1 MPAAKGFC
9 SILDCCIL
17 EKILTIS
24 YGFLAQIKFVVN
36 ALLCAIHGPL
46 IIFSPKFSLGLVM
59 DTNSKEIKLILSLIG
74 IIWNLGTCNAKFTPA
89 DNYLVNCGSTI
100 DATIGQRLFAADNSQ
115 SIVLT
120 SPQSIAARTTLN
132 SVLGFDNA
140 ELYQTARIFTAPS
153 SYSFNM
159 KSNGRH
165 FVRLHFFPFVYQSYD
180 LANSKFKVST
190 EDVVL
195 LDNFTLPSV
204 SSPVVMEYS
213 LNITRDMLILT
224 FVPEGNST
232 SFVNAIEVV
241 SVPDNLI
248 TDSAQR
254 LGVGQYLGLA
264 AQPFQ
269 TSYRINVGGPKVTAE
284 NDTLARTWFT
294 DQSFFSTPTV
304 AKEVTYPG
312 KLNYQNGSASQDAAP
327 DSVYNT
333 ARQLVV
339 QRNSSSNMTWQFKVD
354 SNSSYLIRFHFCD
367 IVSKSAF
374 LLYFD
379 VYVDSWS
386 AAKDLDLSTRGFG
399 ILAMPFYMDIVL
411 PSSDPSGNLTVSI
424 GPSSLPNTTPDGILN
439 GLEIMKMNISS
450 GSVYVV
456 KPPSAA
462 KKQLPI
468 ILGAVLGGIGA
479 VIIVLVLCLFV
490 RRKKKMK
497 KPQTPLTSRPSSS
510 WTPLSL
516 NALSFL
522 STGTRTTSR
531 TTYTS
536 GTNSDTSYRIPF
548 VVLQE
553 ATNHFDEQM
562 VIGVGGFGKVY
573 KAVLQDSTKVAV
585 KRGNQKSHQGIREFR
600 TEIELLS
607 GLRHRHLVS
616 LIGYCDEHNEMILVY
631 EYMEKGTLKSHLY
644 GGDHPP
650 LSWKKRL
657 EICIG
662 AARGLHYLHTGFAKS
677 IIHRDV
683 KSANILLDE
692 NLMAKVSDFGLSKTG
707 PEFDQTHVSTAV
719 KGSFG
724 YLDPEYYRRQKL
736 TDKSDVYSFGVV
748 LLEVICARPVIDPT
762 LPRDM
767 INLAEWAVK
776 WQKRGEL
783 DQIVDKRIVGTIRP
797 ESLRKYGETVEKCLA
812 EYGVERPTMGDVL
825 WNLEFVL
832 QLQEAGPDMS
842 NIDSMNQISDLPSNA
857 KRISSLEISTADE
870 SRTAMDYSEMS
881 TSNAFSQLINTE
893 GR

>member
-1 MPAAKGFC
+1 MNSSFRELK
-9 SILDCCIL
+9 LVL
-17 EKILTIS
+17 
-24 YGFLAQIKFVVN
+24 
-36 ALLCAIHGPL
+36 ALL
-46 IIFSPKFSLGLVM
+46 
-59 DTNSKEIKLILSLIG
+59 G
-74 IIWNLGTCNAKFTPA
+74 IIWILGTCNAKFTPA
-89 DNYLVNCGSTI
+89 DNYLVNCGSTV
-100 DATIGQRLFAADNSQ
+100 DATVGQRVFTKDNSQ

-132 SVLGFDNA
+132 SVSGFDNA
-140 ELYQTARIFTAPS
+140 ELYQTARIFTGPS
-153 SYSFNM
+153 SYSFKM
-159 KSNGRH
+159 KSSGRH
-165 FVRLHFFPFVYQSYD
+165 FVRLYFFPFLYQSYD

-195 LDNFTLPSV
+195 LDNFPQPSN
-204 SSPVVMEYS
+204 SFPVVMEYS

-224 FVPEGNST
+224 FVPEGNAT

-248 TDSAQR
+248 TDSAEI

-264 AQPFQ
+264 TQPLQ

-284 NDTLARTWFT
+284 NDTLMRTWVT
-294 DQSFFSTPTV
+294 DQSFFRNPTV
-304 AKEVTYPG
+304 AQAVTYQE
-312 KLNYQNGSASQDAAP
+312 KLNYRDGSATQDAAP
-327 DSVYNT
+327 GSVYGT
-333 ARQLVV
+333 ARRLVA
-339 QRNSSSNMTWQFKVD
+339 QRNASSTSNMTWQFNVIGR
-354 SNSSYLIRFHFCD
+354 SSYLIRFHFCD
-367 IVSKSAF
+367 IVSKAAF
-374 LLYFD
+374 QLYFD
-379 VYVDSWS
+379 VYVDNRS
-386 AAKDLDLSTRGFG
+386 AAKDLDLSTREFG
-399 ILAMPFYMDIVL
+399 ILAAPFYMDIVL

-424 GPSSLPNTTPDGILN
+424 GPSSLPNAAPDGILN
-439 GLEIMKMNISS
+439 GLEIMKMNIST

-456 KPPSAA
+456 KPPSAV
-462 KKQLPI
+462 KRQLPV
-468 ILGAVLGGIGA
+468 ILGSVLGGIGA
-479 VIIVLVLCLFV
+479 VTIAAVLCVVF
-490 RRKKKMK
+490 RRKKMK

-616 LIGYCDEHNEMILVY
+616 LIGYCDERNEMILVY

-644 GGDHPP
+644 GGDQPP
-650 LSWKKRL
+650 LSWTKRL

-767 INLAEWAVK
+767 INLAEWAIK

-783 DQIVDKRIVGTIRP
+783 DQIVDKRIAGTIRP

-842 NIDSMNQISDLPSNA
+842 NIDSMNQISELPSNA
-857 KRISSLEISTADE
+857 NRISSLEISTADD
-870 SRTAMDYSEMS
+870 SRTAMDYSQMS

>member
-1 MPAAKGFC
+1 MDSTFRK
-9 SILDCCIL
+9 LKL
-17 EKILTIS
+17 V
-24 YGFLAQIKFVVN
+24 LA
-36 ALLCAIHGPL
+36 
-46 IIFSPKFSLGLVM
+46 LV
-59 DTNSKEIKLILSLIG
+59 G
-74 IIWNLGTCNAKFTPA
+74 IITWIIGTCNAKFTPA
-89 DNYLVNCGSTI
+89 DNYLVNCGSTV
-100 DATIGQRLFAADNSQ
+100 DATVGQRVFVADNSQ

-120 SPQSIAARTTLN
+120 TPQSQSIAARTTLN
-132 SVLGFDNA
+132 SVSGFDNA
-140 ELYQTARIFTAPS
+140 ELFQTSRIFTAPS
-153 SYSFNM
+153 SYSFKM
-159 KSNGRH
+159 RSSGRH
-165 FVRLHFFPFVYQSYD
+165 FVRLYFFPFLYQSYD
-180 LANSKFKVST
+180 LASSKFKVST

-195 LDNFTLPSV
+195 IDNFPQPSN
-204 SSPVVMEYS
+204 SISVVMEYS
-213 LNITRDMLILT
+213 LNITRDRLILT

-241 SVPDNLI
+241 SVPDDLI
-248 TDSAQR
+248 TDSAQL

-264 AQPFQ
+264 AQPLQ
-269 TSYRINVGGPKVTAE
+269 TFHRINVGGPKVTAE
-284 NDTLARTWFT
+284 NDTLARTWFA
-294 DQSFFSTPTV
+294 DQSFFRNPTV
-304 AKEVTYPG
+304 AQAVTYQER
-312 KLNYQNGSASQDAAP
+312 LNYKDGSATQDDAP

-333 ARQLVV
+333 ARRLVG
-339 QRNSSSNMTWQFKVD
+339 QRNASSTPNMTWEFNVD
-354 SNSSYLIRFHFCD
+354 GRSSYLIRFHFCD
-367 IVSKSAF
+367 IVSKAAF
-374 LLYFD
+374 QLYFD
-379 VYVDSWS
+379 VYVYNFS
-386 AAKDLDLSTRGFG
+386 AAKDLDLSAREFG
-399 ILAMPFYMDIVL
+399 TLAAPFYMDIVL

-424 GPSSLPNTTPDGILN
+424 GPSSLPNATPDGILN
-439 GLEIMKMNISS
+439 GLEIMKMNFSS

-462 KKQLPI
+462 KQQLPI
-468 ILGAVLGGIGA
+468 ILGSVLGGIGA
-479 VIIVLVLCLFV
+479 VIIVVVLCVVF

-616 LIGYCDEHNEMILVY
+616 LIGYCDERNEMILVY
-631 EYMEKGTLKSHLY
+631 EYMEKGTLKGHLY
-644 GGDHPP
+644 GGDQPP

-767 INLAEWAVK
+767 INLAEWAIK

-783 DQIVDKRIVGTIRP
+783 DQIIDKRIAGTIRP

-842 NIDSMNQISDLPSNA
+842 NIDSMNQISELPSNA
-857 KRISSLEISTADE
+857 QRISSLEISTADE
-870 SRTAMDYSEMS
+870 SRTAMDYSQMS

>member
-1 MPAAKGFC
+1 MD
-9 SILDCCIL
+9 SSSREL
-17 EKILTIS
+17 
-24 YGFLAQIKFVVN
+24 VV
-36 ALLCAIHGPL
+36 A
-46 IIFSPKFSLGLVM
+46 
-59 DTNSKEIKLILSLIG
+59 LIG
-74 IIWNLGTCNAKFTPA
+74 IICILGTCNAKFSPA
-89 DNYLVNCGSTI
+89 DNYLVNCGSTV
-100 DATIGQRLFAADNSQ
+100 DATVGQRVFAADNSQ

-132 SVLGFDNA
+132 SVSGFDNA

-153 SYSFNM
+153 SYAFKMRS
-159 KSNGRH
+159 SGRH
-165 FVRLHFFPFVYQSYD
+165 FVRLYFFPFVYQSYD
-180 LANSKFKVST
+180 LASSRFKVST

-195 LDNFTLPSV
+195 LDNFSQPNN

-224 FVPEGNST
+224 FVPEENAT
-232 SFVNAIEVV
+232 AFINAIEVV
-241 SVPDNLI
+241 SVPDALI
-248 TDSAQR
+248 TDSAQL

-264 AQPFQ
+264 AQPLQ
-269 TSYRINVGGPKVTAE
+269 TSFRINVGGPKVTAE
-284 NDTLARTWFT
+284 NDTLTRTWIT
-294 DQSFFSTPTV
+294 DLSFFTNPTV
-304 AKEVTYPG
+304 GKAVTYPG
-312 KLNYQNGSASQDAAP
+312 KLNYQNGSATQDAAP

-333 ARQLVV
+333 ARQLVA
-339 QRNSSSNMTWQFKVD
+339 QTNASSSNMTWQFKVEAR
-354 SNSSYLIRFHFCD
+354 SSYLIRFHFCD
-367 IVSKSAF
+367 IVSKAAF
-374 LLYFD
+374 QLYFD
-379 VYVDSWS
+379 VYVDSRS
-386 AAKDLDLSTRGFG
+386 AAKDLDLSTREFG
-399 ILAMPFYMDIVL
+399 TLAAPFYMDIVL
-411 PSSDPSGNLTVSI
+411 PSSDPSGNLTISI
-424 GPSSLPNTTPDGILN
+424 GPSSLPNAKSDGILN
-439 GLEIMKMNISS
+439 GLEIMKMNIST

-456 KPPSAA
+456 KPPSAG
-462 KKQLPI
+462 KQQLPI

-479 VIIVLVLCLFV
+479 VLIAVVLCVVV
-490 RRKKKMK
+490 RRKKVK

-548 VVLQE
+548 IILQE

-573 KAVLQDSTKVAV
+573 KAVLQDSTRVAV

-616 LIGYCDEHNEMILVY
+616 LIGYCDERNEMILVY
-631 EYMEKGTLKSHLY
+631 EYMEKGTLKSHL
-644 GGDHPP
+644 
-650 LSWKKRL
+650 WNKRL

-767 INLAEWAVK
+767 INLAEWAIK

-783 DQIVDKRIVGTIRP
+783 DQIVDKRIAGTIRP
-797 ESLRKYGETVEKCLA
+797 ESLRKFGETVEKCLA

-842 NIDSMNQISDLPSNA
+842 NIDSMNQISELPSNA
-857 KRISSLEISTADE
+857 QRISSLEISNADE
-870 SRTAMDYSEMS
+870 SRTAMDYSQMS

>member
-1 MPAAKGFC
+1 MDK
-9 SILDCCIL
+9 LVL
-17 EKILTIS
+17 
-24 YGFLAQIKFVVN
+24 
-36 ALLCAIHGPL
+36 ALL
-46 IIFSPKFSLGLVM
+46 
-59 DTNSKEIKLILSLIG
+59 G
-74 IIWNLGTCNAKFTPA
+74 IIWILGTCRAAFTPA
-89 DNYLVNCGSTI
+89 DNYLVNCGSTV
-100 DATIGQRLFAADNSQ
+100 DATVGGRVFAADNSQ

-120 SPQSIAARTTLN
+120 SPQSIAANTSLD
-132 SVLGFDNA
+132 SVSSFDNA
-140 ELYQTARIFTAPS
+140 VLYQTARIFTAPS
-153 SYSFNM
+153 SYSFKM
-159 KSNGRH
+159 KSSGRH
-165 FVRLHFFPFVYQSYD
+165 FVRLYFFPFRYQSYD
-180 LANSKFKVST
+180 LAKAKFKVST

-195 LDNFTLPSV
+195 LDNFTMPSN
-204 SSPVVMEYS
+204 SSPVVREYS
-213 LNITRDMLILT
+213 LNITREMLILT
-224 FVPEGNST
+224 FVPEGNTT
-232 SFVNAIEVV
+232 SFVNAIEVI
-241 SVPDNLI
+241 SVPDDLI
-248 TDSAQR
+248 TNSAQ
-254 LGVGQYLGLA
+254 LLDSIGQYLGLET
-264 AQPFQ
+264 QPLQ
-269 TSYRINVGGPKVTAE
+269 TFYRINVGGRKITAE
-284 NDTLARTWFT
+284 NDTLTRTWLT
-294 DQSFFSTPTV
+294 DQSFIQNPAV
-304 AKEVTYPG
+304 AEPVNYQG
-312 KLNYQNGSASQDAAP
+312 NLNYQNGGATREDAP

-333 ARQLVV
+333 ARRLVG
-339 QRNSSSNMTWQFKVD
+339 RTNGSSVSNMTWQFNID
-354 SNSSYLIRFHFCD
+354 GRSSYLIRFHFCD
-367 IVSKSAF
+367 IASNAPH
-374 LLYFD
+374 LLVFSS
-379 VYVDSWS
+379 YVDSWS
-386 AAKDLDLSTRGFG
+386 AAKDLDLSEKLLGV
-399 ILAMPFYMDIVL
+399 LAVPWYMDFVL
-411 PSSDPSGNLTVSI
+411 PSSDLSGILTVSI
-424 GPSSLPNTTPDGILN
+424 GPSSLGNVAKDGILN
-439 GLEIMKMNISS
+439 GLEIMKMNIST

-462 KKQLPI
+462 KRQLPI
-468 ILGAVLGGIGA
+468 ILGSVLGGICA
-479 VIIVLVLCLFV
+479 VIIAIVLCVVV
-490 RRKKKMK
+490 RRKKKKK

-516 NALSFL
+516 NGLSFL

-531 TTYTS
+531 TSHTS

-548 VVLQE
+548 VVLLE

-573 KAVLQDSTKVAV
+573 RAVLQDSSKVAV

-616 LIGYCDEHNEMILVY
+616 LIGYCDEHGEMILVY

-644 GGDHPP
+644 GTDQPP

-707 PEFDQTHVSTAV
+707 PELDQTHVSTAV

-724 YLDPEYYRRQKL
+724 YLDPEYFRRQKL

-767 INLAEWAVK
+767 INLAEWAIK

-783 DQIVDKRIVGTIRP
+783 DQIIDKRISGTIRP
-797 ESLRKYGETVEKCLA
+797 EALRKFGETVEKCLV

-842 NIDSMNQISDLPSNA
+842 HIDSMNQISELHPNTQ
-857 KRISSLEISTADE
+857 RISTLEISTTDE
-870 SRTAMDYSEMS
+870 SLLVDYSQMS
-881 TSNAFSQLINTE
+881 ASNAFSQLMNAE